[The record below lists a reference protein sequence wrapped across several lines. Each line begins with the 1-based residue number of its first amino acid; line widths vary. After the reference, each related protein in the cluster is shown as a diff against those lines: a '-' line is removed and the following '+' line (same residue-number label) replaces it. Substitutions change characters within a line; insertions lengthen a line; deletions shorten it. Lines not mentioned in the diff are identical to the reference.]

1 MQQLIIKYIYFYETR
16 LFIHI
21 SPHIHSLIPT
31 DRISHYLKTKYF
43 NVFQRSCIKINR
55 GKQLTNTP

>member
-1 MQQLIIKYIYFYETR
+1 MRLAI

-21 SPHIHSLIPT
+21 SPRIHSFIPI
-31 DRISHYLKTKYF
+31 DQISHYLETKYF